1 MTEIQFVDLI
11 STYHRILPSW
21 LLRLSVPNQDWQGH
35 AAWNS
40 EETDAWHDSE
50 LPIEKLMSKSKS
62 SGWLCFPRC
71 KYTRIVKPSHLH
83 RPSTAFITW
92 DDNRWEGCISH
103 LWQDPT
109 LYHRMLPNRLL
120 HFSVPNQD
128 WKANAA
134 WSSKETDAW
143 RNSELP
149 WASSCRESNFSSEL
163 MASAS
168 HFIPF
173 FPCLLGMSMHGKQH
187 YFHTELLPMFALRP
201 ISHVVHLLSHMMELF
216 GRMYFH
222 PWGDETKIYL
232 DPGSQRP

>member
-109 LYHRMLPNRLL
+109 LYHRMLPN
-120 HFSVPNQD
+120 
-128 WKANAA
+128 
-134 WSSKETDAW
+134 
-143 RNSELP
+143 
-149 WASSCRESNFSSEL
+149 SSCTFLCPTR
-163 MASAS
+163 
-168 HFIPF
+168 IGRQT
-173 FPCLLGMSMHGKQH
+173 LLGAAKRQMLGVILSCPCRD
-187 YFHTELLPMFALRP
+187 LCS
-201 ISHVVHLLSHMMELF
+201 SHV
-216 GRMYFH
+216 
-222 PWGDETKIYL
+222 GDTVFPHGANTHE
-232 DPGSQRP
+232 